1 MSELGDVMSGAEFR
15 CFLNYCCA
23 HSMLSSTAIDTKK
36 YKYDVAELIHSSHN
50 GDRKDYL
57 LAWFIFYCIKTF
69 DKEPC
74 C

>member
-1 MSELGDVMSGAEFR
+1 
-15 CFLNYCCA
+15 
-23 HSMLSSTAIDTKK
+23 MLSSTAIDTKK